1 MNWPDPWRGRHGPL
15 NYKQREAL
23 QAIDKLSSPKSL
35 AVLDRLAVA
44 AKDKAIQK
52 EAKRIA
58 GDIRR
63 RCGLKE

>member
-1 MNWPDPWRGRHGPL
+1 M